1 MNASP
6 LSEGL
11 QIPKFETKD
20 ESGAIFSSQAILGHL
35 TLLYFYPRDN
45 TPGCTLQ
52 ACDLRFL

>member
-6 LSEGL
+6 LNEGI

-20 ESGAIFSSQAILGHL
+20 ESGAIFSSRTILGHL

-45 TPGCTLQ
+45 TPNN
-52 ACDLRFL
+52 